1 MLVVVLGITM
11 VVKVI
16 VVAMIRNNGNSGDFR
31 KITEVEFSHRFG
43 SMLH

>member
-1 MLVVVLGITM
+1 M

-31 KITEVEFSHRFG
+31 KILYSI
-43 SMLH
+43 LK